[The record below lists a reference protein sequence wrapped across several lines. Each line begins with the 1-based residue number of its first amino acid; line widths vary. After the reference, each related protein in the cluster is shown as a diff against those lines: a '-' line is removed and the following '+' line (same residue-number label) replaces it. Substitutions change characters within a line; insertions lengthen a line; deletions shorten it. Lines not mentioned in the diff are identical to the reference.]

1 MKDGFIYYGALV
13 KLVDSVSGI
22 ALPRLVSVYYDVLS
36 SQLLAFLAFILAF
49 YYQCNLYDRFTSLI
63 FIEW

>member
-22 ALPRLVSVYYDVLS
+22 ALPRLVCIVFCFISAAILS
-36 SQLLAFLAFILAF
+36 
-49 YYQCNLYDRFTSLI
+49 
-63 FIEW
+63 